1 MGLKIITAPSTE
13 PVSLVEAKA
22 HLRVDHADED
32 ALISSFI
39 SAAREECEHLLERAI
54 AEQTLELSIDE
65 FPVDGIKLP
74 RPPVMSITSVT
85 YVDEDGTAQTMAS
98 GDYYLDD
105 AQAPAWLLPAYGLDW
120 PAARAEANAVKVR
133 YVAGYADC
141 PELIRAW
148 ILLRIGTLYA
158 NREADSDKPAQPSPF
173 VDRLLDRYRV
183 WGV

>member
-1 MGLKIITAPSTE
+1 MGLKVITPVATE
-13 PVSLVEAKA
+13 PVTLAEAKL
-22 HLRVDHADED
+22 HLRVDHSVDD
-32 ALISSFI
+32 TLISSLI
-39 SAAREECEHLLERAI
+39 SAAREECEHLLERAVSG
-54 AEQTLELSIDE
+54 QTLELSIDE
-65 FPVDGIKLP
+65 FPADGIKLP

-85 YVDEDGTAQTMAS
+85 YVDEDGVTQTMAS

-148 ILLRIGTLYA
+148 ILLRVGTLYA
-158 NREADSDKPAQPSPF
+158 NREADSDKPALPSPF
-173 VDRLLDRYRV
+173 ADRLLDRYRI